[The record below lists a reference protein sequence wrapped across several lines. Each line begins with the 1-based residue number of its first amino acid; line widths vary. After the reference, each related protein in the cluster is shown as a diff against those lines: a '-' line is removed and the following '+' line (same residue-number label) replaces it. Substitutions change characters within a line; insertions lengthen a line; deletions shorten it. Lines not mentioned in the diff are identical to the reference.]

1 MSKSMGGAR
10 VTTWVDEN
18 GTLYFKL
25 NTRDFPD
32 QIDSYDVQ
40 EAVIE
45 EARQWS
51 EEVGEDVVITLE
63 AIQNAKSLWVDPE
76 VYDGD
81 EEVWPTES
89 YTLTEENAREG
100 WILVHTIDLEAL
112 QA

>member
-18 GTLYFKL
+18 DTLYFKL
-25 NTRDFPD
+25 NTRDFLD

-45 EARQWS
+45 EAREWS
-51 EEVGEDVVITLE
+51 EAAGEDATITLE
-63 AIQNAKSLWVDPE
+63 SIQNAKSLWVDPE
-76 VYDGD
+76 VYDNQ
-81 EEVWPTES
+81 EVWPTES
-89 YTLTEENAREG
+89 YTDTEENAREG
-100 WILVHTIDLEAL
+100 WILVYTIDLEDL